1 MAKAKQFFFRRW
13 SFSFAKVEIRMTAIS
28 RNVNVYCILPSLNWS
43 LMNIVRYTI
52 PMCHVPPGNWEDCT
66 FLELAQWHDG
76 IGAVSPVA
84 IELHQDNRRRR
95 KSAVCRYA
103 EEPQAEV
110 LG

>member
-1 MAKAKQFFFRRW
+1 MVFLFCLTGNSDWYDSHFQ
-13 SFSFAKVEIRMTAIS
+13 
-28 RNVNVYCILPSLNWS
+28 NCLCILYVTILQ
-43 LMNIVRYTI
+43 LVFTAYTVVHYTI
-52 PMCHVPPGNWEDCT
+52 PMCHVRPGNWEDCT

-84 IELHQDNRRRR
+84 IELHQDTRRRR

-110 LG
+110 DGGCLGKA